1 MDHDVAIKISQK
13 IPEGKELTFLKR
25 EIDIQGK
32 LNHEN
37 IIKVILLL
45 KTLLF
50 SYMVLVNKMVIL

>member
-1 MDHDVAIKISQK
+1 MGHDVAIKISQK

-25 EIDIQGK
+25 EIEIQGK
-32 LNHEN
+32 LNHKN

-50 SYMVLVNKMVIL
+50 SYMVLATKMVIL

>member
-1 MDHDVAIKISQK
+1 MDHDVAIKIYNR

-25 EIDIQGK
+25 EIEIQS
-32 LNHEN
+32 LMNHKN

>member
-1 MDHDVAIKISQK
+1 MGHDVAIKISQK

-25 EIDIQGK
+25 EIIIQSK
-32 LNHEN
+32 LNHKN

-50 SYMVLVNKMVIL
+50 SYMVLATKMVIL

>member
-1 MDHDVAIKISQK
+1 MGHDVAIKIYNR
-13 IPEGKELTFLKR
+13 IPEGKELTFFKR
-25 EIDIQGK
+25 EIEIQSK
-32 LNHEN
+32 LNHKN